1 MVVGPEPEQL
11 IKDDIIQRHHRGKLA
26 EFPFILIEGEILTG
40 YAVSMLRRKNQE
52 TKIGKKKN
60 EEK

>member
-11 IKDDIIQRHHRGKLA
+11 IKDDIIQRHH
-26 EFPFILIEGEILTG
+26 LIEGEILTG

-60 EEK
+60 KEK